1 MSVDQALIKRDSK
14 SPFVSYLKLLLELAK
29 GKLKEGTILRMS
41 QSKILGSR
49 RVKGGDKDDRR
60 FEDEL
65 LQPSEV
71 VIVDDDNTY
80 RFFGD
85 RIFCAPQ
92 VDNIEG
98 TQSRVFGLPSINHCY

>member
-1 MSVDQALIKRDSK
+1 MKRNSK

-29 GKLKEGTILRMS
+29 GKLKDGTILRMM

-49 RVKGGDKDDRR
+49 RVKRGDKDDRC

-71 VIVDDDNTY
+71 VIIDDDNIY
-80 RFFGD
+80 RLFGD

-92 VDNIEG
+92 IDTIEG
-98 TQSRVFGLPSINHCY
+98 TQSSAFGLSCITHYY

>member
-1 MSVDQALIKRDSK
+1 MSVDQAPIKSNFK

-49 RVKGGDKDDRR
+49 RVKRGDNDDRR

-65 LQPSEV
+65 LHPCEV

-80 RFFGD
+80 RFFSD

-92 VDNIEG
+92 VDAIEG
-98 TQSRVFGLPSINHCY
+98 TQSSFFGLPRINHCY

>member
-1 MSVDQALIKRDSK
+1 VSVDQAPINRNSK

-49 RVKGGDKDDRR
+49 RVKRGDKDDRR

-71 VIVDDDNTY
+71 VIVDDDSTY

-92 VDNIEG
+92 VDAIEG
-98 TQSRVFGLPSINHCY
+98 TQSSVFGLSFLTHFY

>member
-1 MSVDQALIKRDSK
+1 M
-14 SPFVSYLKLLLELAK
+14 
-29 GKLKEGTILRMS
+29 T

-49 RVKGGDKDDRR
+49 RVKRGDKDGWH

-80 RFFGD
+80 RLFGD
-85 RIFCAPQ
+85 RIFCAQ
-92 VDNIEG
+92 QLDTING
-98 TQSRVFGLPSINHCY
+98 TQSSIFGLPSINHCY